1 MPLTEVVGRRLYVT
15 DFGQDIAR
23 SAERVLAEVAEIDH
37 RTGAFKGEL
46 SGRLRLSIVGTAQ
59 YVLPFFIRD
68 FMRTHPAV
76 ELSVD
81 VTNRARVVR
90 SLQRNEVD
98 FSLVSLMPET
108 LSLHSIDLMRNTLQ
122 LVASASILSKERI
135 SKRELSTIPFIYRE
149 EGSGTREM
157 MEKVVREYNLPVNK
171 RLELSS
177 NEAVKQAI
185 IAGLGCSIVP
195 IISMKSELQQ
205 GSLRVIPVKGF
216 PIHSMWRLIW
226 LKQKKLSP
234 VAEAFR
240 LYMNSQ
246 KARMVKEQ
254 FAWLQDYV

>member
-1 MPLTEVVGRRLYVT
+1 M
-15 DFGQDIAR
+15 
-23 SAERVLAEVAEIDH
+23 
-37 RTGAFKGEL
+37 
-46 SGRLRLSIVGTAQ
+46 SGWGCR
-59 YVLPFFIRD
+59 
-68 FMRTHPAV
+68 
-76 ELSVD
+76 
-81 VTNRARVVR
+81 
-90 SLQRNEVD
+90 
-98 FSLVSLMPET
+98 
-108 LSLHSIDLMRNTLQ
+108 
-122 LVASASILSKERI
+122 ASILSKERI

-157 MEKVVREYNLPVNK
+157 MEKVVREYDLPVNK